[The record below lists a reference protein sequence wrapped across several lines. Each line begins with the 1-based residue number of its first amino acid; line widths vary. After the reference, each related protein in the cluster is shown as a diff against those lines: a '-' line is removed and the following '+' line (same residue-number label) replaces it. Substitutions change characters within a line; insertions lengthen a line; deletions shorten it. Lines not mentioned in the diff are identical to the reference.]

1 MGGTLL
7 PKEAHKHY
15 SLWMKLFSLTG
26 FGNSLATQCSAQ
38 QLGTERWREAQ
49 SKQKLIWLVS
59 LHVTDRWF
67 TKWSSNFWP
76 FLPNA
81 LYGLYSVS
89 KINVQ
94 EFKEVFHLAYHVIG
108 LTGVKVTL
116 VPESAWSQCEVTF
129 FFYYY
134 YSKLRLSA
142 REQLHK
148 TMTNSPTQ
156 INVSPVFTA
165 YLTLSNGTV
174 RDICRFI
181 GRWCWSSKPIA
192 AHPVAILQK

>member
-7 PKEAHKHY
+7 PKEEHEHY
-15 SLWMKLFSLTG
+15 SLWMKLFSLAG
-26 FGNSLATQCSAQ
+26 FGKSLAKQCSAQ

-59 LHVTDRWF
+59 LRVTDRWF

-89 KINVQ
+89 EINVR

-108 LTGVKVTL
+108 LREQKWPWCPRVLGHNVR
-116 VPESAWSQCEVTF
+116 WHFF
-129 FFYYY
+129 FFY
-134 YSKLRLSA
+134 SKMRLSA

-148 TMTNSPTQ
+148 MMTNSPNT
-156 INVSPVFTA
+156 NKRVTCFHRLLDA
-165 YLTLSNGTV
+165 E
-174 RDICRFI
+174 
-181 GRWCWSSKPIA
+181 
-192 AHPVAILQK
+192 